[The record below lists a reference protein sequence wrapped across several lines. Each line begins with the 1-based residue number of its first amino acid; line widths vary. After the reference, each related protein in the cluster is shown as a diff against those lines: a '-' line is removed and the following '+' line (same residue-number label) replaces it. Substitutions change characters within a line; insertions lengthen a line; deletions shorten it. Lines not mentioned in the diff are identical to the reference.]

1 MLIYILAIP
10 VFSFALPVYS
20 FWKQD
25 DFSWGQT
32 RVVLGEQG
40 KKLVIHDEGE
50 FDAKSIPLKS
60 WQEYE
65 NELWE
70 KGSNAS
76 IGQLLAEREEQ
87 ALLNG
92 GDGGYGH
99 KGEGSI
105 YGHESVMGFGQ
116 FGGVGSRPRTPAS
129 ELGARSFHQALNS
142 LSGVPPVPGYGTPG
156 AVYPSSRAGSV
167 YHGASPYH
175 SGGYGSRSFNA
186 AQLQQ
191 MQMQQQYEL
200 QQGGQGMGGMGEM
213 GQNPFMPTHQS
224 YQSLG
229 GQSLPLM
236 QQQIQPLA
244 PGQVP
249 SEEQLEMDIRG
260 ILARA
265 DLQNLTKK
273 GVREELE
280 QVSGLLLGNC
290 ILNCTLTIGLSH
302 TQLYGVDLTS
312 KKAFINEQIEQ
323 ALSNLY

>member
-32 RVVLGEQG
+32 RVVLGEKG

-50 FDAKSIPLKS
+50 FDSSEIPLKS
-60 WQEYE
+60 WHEYE

-76 IGQLLAEREEQ
+76 IGQLLAEKEEA

-92 GDGGYGH
+92 GNGGYGPARN
-99 KGEGSI
+99 EGSI
-105 YGHESVMGFGQ
+105 YGHESVMGLQ
-116 FGGVGSRPRTPAS
+116 YGGPGSRPRTPMS
-129 ELGARSFHQALNS
+129 EFGARSFHQALNS
-142 LSGVPPVPGYGTPG
+142 YSAPPMPGYATPG
-156 AVYPSSRAGSV
+156 GGYARSTVGSMHQVPSGYPSGS
-167 YHGASPYH
+167 
-175 SGGYGSRSFNA
+175 YGSQYFNP
-186 AQLQQ
+186 
-191 MQMQQQYEL
+191 
-200 QQGGQGMGGMGEM
+200 GQEGYEM
-213 GQNPFMPTHQS
+213 GPAGMNPFQPTHQS

-229 GQSLPLM
+229 GAQSMLGMPVM
-236 QQQIQPLA
+236 HSFGQ

-249 SEEQLEMDIRG
+249 SEEQLEMDIRA

-265 DLQNLTKK
+265 DLQTLTKK

-280 QVSGLLLGNC
+280 QVSFEVCG
-290 ILNCTLTIGLSH
+290 TLR
-302 TQLYGVDLTS
+302 
-312 KKAFINEQIEQ
+312 NR
-323 ALSNLY
+323 